1 MEKRKGKRVLM
12 ATPIKLHECLT
23 NSDIAKLEFKTTI
36 SNKIIKKKNYCRNG
50 EEKKEKGKKK
60 KLVVKGRRRM

>member
-36 SNKIIKKKNYCRNG
+36 SNKTIKKIIIV
-50 EEKKEKGKKK
+50 EMEKKEKGKKK

>member
-1 MEKRKGKRVLM
+1 MEKRKGKRALM

-36 SNKIIKKKNYCRNG
+36 SNKTIKKIIIV
-50 EEKKEKGKKK
+50 EMEKKEKGKKK